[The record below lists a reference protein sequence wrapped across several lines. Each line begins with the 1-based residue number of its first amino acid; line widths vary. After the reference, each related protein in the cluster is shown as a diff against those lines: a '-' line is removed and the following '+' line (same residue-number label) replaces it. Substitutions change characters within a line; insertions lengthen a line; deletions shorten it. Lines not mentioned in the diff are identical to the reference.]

1 MHGKWGQGGIRMRW
15 ECMHGMRMGG
25 VCKQCECVLGMGDA
39 GGVCMRWECMHGTGM
54 GWCVHG
60 MGIYAWYGNGVV
72 CAWDGNVCMV

>member
-1 MHGKWGQGGIRMRW
+1 MYEMGMYAWHGDGWCMYATGMYAWHGGW
-15 ECMHGMRMGG
+15 
-25 VCKQCECVLGMGDA
+25 
-39 GGVCMRWECMHGTGM
+39 GGVCMRCECMHGTGM